1 MISSA
6 ALHELKPCFGRLL
19 RNSARDIEYSLP
31 QQSENLNN
39 SVGPDI
45 ANNEDPVIYDI
56 SI

>member
-1 MISSA
+1 MISLA

-19 RNSARDIEYSLP
+19 RNSARDIEYSVP

-45 ANNEDPVIYDI
+45 TNCKDPVIDDI